1 METLDQSH
9 LNAAK
14 RILRYI
20 KGTMKVCYTSSK
32 TFNLIGYSDSDWGR
46 DLDERKS
53 TIGFVFFLRDTSFMW
68 LSKKQSIV
76 MLLSCEAE
84 YVAANLAVCHLI
96 WLRNMLKHLGFSQE
110 NPIEIYID
118 NRSTIALA
126 KNPVYHER
134 SKHIDTRHHFI

>member
-46 DLDERKS
+46 DLDKRKS

-110 NPIEIYID
+110 NPI
-118 NRSTIALA
+118 
-126 KNPVYHER
+126 
-134 SKHIDTRHHFI
+134 